1 MSLAE
6 HLERHRAHLDALI
19 GLLDE
24 ERQLLR
30 DGGVDGDGDGL
41 TRVAQAKQQRFEALE
56 RFETQR
62 RQVQQRLGYP
72 DNRAG
77 DARAAADAGCTTLW
91 ETIRERADQAAR
103 LNRTNGVLIGIRMAH
118 NQRML
123 NFIEEAVGKGLYGPD
138 GQARGGGGQVSSR
151 V

>member
-6 HLERHRAHLDALI
+6 HLERHRARLDALTA
-19 GLLDE
+19 LLDE

-30 DGGVDGDGDGL
+30 DGGVDGDGLG
-41 TRVAQAKQQRFEALE
+41 RVAQAKQQHFQALE

-62 RQVQQRLGYP
+62 RQVQRRLGY
-72 DNRAG
+72 DDDRAG
-77 DARAAADAGCTTLW
+77 DARAAADAGCTALW
-91 ETIRERADQAAR
+91 EAIRERADQVAR
-103 LNRTNGVLIGIRMAH
+103 LNRTNGVLIGIRLEH

-123 NFIEEAVGKGLYGPD
+123 NFIEEAAGKGLYGPD
-138 GQARGGGGQVSSR
+138 GQARAAGGHVSSR

>member
-6 HLERHRAHLDALI
+6 HLERHRAHLDTLI

-24 ERQLLR
+24 ERRLLR
-30 DGGVDGDGDGL
+30 DGGVDGDGL
-41 TRVAQAKQQRFEALE
+41 ARVAEAKQARFQALE

-77 DARAAADAGCTTLW
+77 DARAAADAGCTALW

-123 NFIEEAVGKGLYGPD
+123 NVIEEAVGKGLYGPD
-138 GQARGGGGQVSSR
+138 GQARSAGGQVSSR

>member
-1 MSLAE
+1 MSLSE
-6 HLERHRAHLDALI
+6 HLEQHRARLDTLI

-24 ERQLLR
+24 ERRLLR
-30 DGGVDGDGDGL
+30 DGGVDGDTLG
-41 TRVAQAKQQRFEALE
+41 RVAQAKQDQFQALE

-62 RQVQQRLGYP
+62 RQVQRRLGY
-72 DNRAG
+72 DDDRAG
-77 DARAAADAGCTTLW
+77 DARAAADAGCAALW
-91 ETIRERADQAAR
+91 ETIREQADQAAR

-123 NFIEEAVGKGLYGPD
+123 NFIEEAAGRGLYGPD
-138 GQARGGGGQVSSR
+138 GQARAGGGQVSSR

>member
-6 HLERHRAHLDALI
+6 HLERHRARLDVLI

-30 DGGVDGDGDGL
+30 NGGVDGDGL
-41 TRVAQAKQQRFEALE
+41 ARVAQAKQEQFQALE

-62 RQVQQRLGYP
+62 RQVQRRLGY
-72 DNRAG
+72 DDDRAG
-77 DARAAADAGCTTLW
+77 DARAAADAGCAGLW
-91 ETIRERADQAAR
+91 ESIRERADQVAR
-103 LNRTNGVLIGIRMAH
+103 LNRTNGLLIGIRLEH

-123 NFIEEAVGKGLYGPD
+123 NFIEEAAGKGLYGPD
-138 GQARGGGGQVSSR
+138 GQARAAGGHVSSR

>member
-6 HLERHRAHLDALI
+6 HLERHRTRLDALI

-24 ERQLLR
+24 ERQLLAN
-30 DGGVDGDGDGL
+30 GGVDGDGL
-41 TRVAQAKQQRFEALE
+41 ARVAQAKLEQFQALE

-62 RQVQQRLGYP
+62 RQVQRRLGY
-72 DNRAG
+72 DDDQAG
-77 DARAAADAGCTTLW
+77 DVRAAADAGCAGLW
-91 ETIRERADQAAR
+91 ESIRERADQAAR
-103 LNRTNGVLIGIRMAH
+103 LNRTNGVLIGIRLEH

-123 NFIEEAVGKGLYGPD
+123 NFIEEAAGKGLYGPD
-138 GQARGGGGQVSSR
+138 GQARAAGGQVSSR

>member
-6 HLERHRAHLDALI
+6 HLERHRARLDALI

-30 DGGVDGDGDGL
+30 NGGVDGDGL
-41 TRVAQAKQQRFEALE
+41 TRVAQAKQEQFQALE
-56 RFETQR
+56 RFGTQR
-62 RQVQQRLGYP
+62 RQVQRRLGY
-72 DNRAG
+72 DDDRAG
-77 DARAAADAGCTTLW
+77 DARAAADAGCAGLW
-91 ETIRERADQAAR
+91 ESIRERADQVAR
-103 LNRTNGVLIGIRMAH
+103 LNRTNGLLIGIRLEH

-123 NFIEEAVGKGLYGPD
+123 NFIEEAAGKGLYGPD
-138 GQARGGGGQVSSR
+138 GQARAAGGHVSSR

>member
-6 HLERHRAHLDALI
+6 HLERHRTRLDALI

-24 ERQLLR
+24 ERRLLG
-30 DGGVDGDGDGL
+30 DGGVDGDGL
-41 TRVAQAKQQRFEALE
+41 ARVARAKQEHFQALE

-62 RQVQQRLGYP
+62 RQVQRRLGY
-72 DNRAG
+72 DDDRAG
-77 DARAAADAGCTTLW
+77 DARAATDAGCGALW
-91 ETIRERADQAAR
+91 NAIRERADQAAR
-103 LNRTNGVLIGIRMAH
+103 LNRTNGVLIGIRLEH

-138 GQARGGGGQVSSR
+138 GQARAAGGHVSSR

>member
-6 HLERHRAHLDALI
+6 HLERHRARLDALI

-30 DGGVDGDGDGL
+30 NGGVDGDGL
-41 TRVAQAKQQRFEALE
+41 ARVAQAKQEQFQALE

-62 RQVQQRLGYP
+62 RQVQRRLGY
-72 DNRAG
+72 DDDRAG
-77 DARAAADAGCTTLW
+77 DARAAADADCAGLW
-91 ETIRERADQAAR
+91 ESIRERADQVAR
-103 LNRTNGVLIGIRMAH
+103 LNRTNGLLIGIRLEH

-123 NFIEEAVGKGLYGPD
+123 NFIEEAAGKGLYGPD
-138 GQARGGGGQVSSR
+138 GQARAAGGHVSSR

>member
-6 HLERHRAHLDALI
+6 HLERHRARLDALI

-30 DGGVDGDGDGL
+30 NGGVDGDGL
-41 TRVAQAKQQRFEALE
+41 TRVAQAKQEQFQALE

-62 RQVQQRLGYP
+62 RQVQRRLGY
-72 DNRAG
+72 DDDRAG
-77 DARAAADAGCTTLW
+77 DARAAADAGCAGLW
-91 ETIRERADQAAR
+91 ESIRERADQVAR
-103 LNRTNGVLIGIRMAH
+103 LNRTNGLLIGIRLEH

-123 NFIEEAVGKGLYGPD
+123 NFIEEAAGKGLYGPD
-138 GQARGGGGQVSSR
+138 GQARAAGGHVSSR

>member
-6 HLERHRAHLDALI
+6 HLERHRARLDALI

-24 ERQLLR
+24 ERRLLG
-30 DGGVDGDGDGL
+30 DGGVDGDGL
-41 TRVAQAKQQRFEALE
+41 ARVAQAKQEHFQALE

-62 RQVQQRLGYP
+62 RQVQRRLGY
-72 DNRAG
+72 DDDRAG
-77 DARAAADAGCTTLW
+77 DARAATDAGCGALW
-91 ETIRERADQAAR
+91 NAIRERADQAAR
-103 LNRTNGVLIGIRMAH
+103 LNRTNGVLIGIRLEH

-138 GQARGGGGQVSSR
+138 GQARAAGGHVSSR

>member
-6 HLERHRAHLDALI
+6 HLERHRARLDALTD
-19 GLLDE
+19 LLDE

-30 DGGVDGDGDGL
+30 DGGVDGAGL
-41 TRVAQAKQQRFEALE
+41 GQVAQAKQQHFQALE

-62 RQVQQRLGYP
+62 RQVQRRLGY
-72 DNRAG
+72 DDDRAG
-77 DARAAADAGCTTLW
+77 DARAAADAGCTALW
-91 ETIRERADQAAR
+91 EAIRERADQVAR
-103 LNRTNGVLIGIRMAH
+103 LNRTNGVLIGIRLEH

-123 NFIEEAVGKGLYGPD
+123 NFIEEAAGKGLYGPD
-138 GQARGGGGQVSSR
+138 GQARAAGGHVSSR

>member
-6 HLERHRAHLDALI
+6 HLERHRARLDALI

-24 ERQLLR
+24 ERRLLR
-30 DGGVDGDGDGL
+30 NGGVDGDGL
-41 TRVAQAKQQRFEALE
+41 ARVAQAKQEQFQALE

-62 RQVQQRLGYP
+62 RQVQRRLGY
-72 DNRAG
+72 DDDRAG
-77 DARAAADAGCTTLW
+77 DARAAADAGCAGLW
-91 ETIRERADQAAR
+91 ESIRERADQVAR
-103 LNRTNGVLIGIRMAH
+103 LNRTNGLLIGIRLEH

-123 NFIEEAVGKGLYGPD
+123 NFIEEAAGKGLYGPD
-138 GQARGGGGQVSSR
+138 GQARAAGGHVSSR

>member
-6 HLERHRAHLDALI
+6 HLERHRTRLDALI

-24 ERQLLR
+24 ERRLLG
-30 DGGVDGDGDGL
+30 DGGVDGDGL
-41 TRVAQAKQQRFEALE
+41 ARVARAKQEHFQALE

-62 RQVQQRLGYP
+62 RQVQRRLGY
-72 DNRAG
+72 DDDRAG
-77 DARAAADAGCTTLW
+77 DARATTDAGCGALW
-91 ETIRERADQAAR
+91 NAIRERADQAAR
-103 LNRTNGVLIGIRMAH
+103 LNRTNGVLIGIRLEH

-138 GQARGGGGQVSSR
+138 GQARAAGGHVSSR

>member
-6 HLERHRAHLDALI
+6 HLERHRARLNALI

-30 DGGVDGDGDGL
+30 NGGVDGDGL
-41 TRVAQAKQQRFEALE
+41 ARVAQAKQEQFQALE

-62 RQVQQRLGYP
+62 RQVQRRLGY
-72 DNRAG
+72 DDDRAG
-77 DARAAADAGCTTLW
+77 DARAAADAGCAGLW
-91 ETIRERADQAAR
+91 ESIRERADQVAR
-103 LNRTNGVLIGIRMAH
+103 LNRTNGLLIGIRLEH

-123 NFIEEAVGKGLYGPD
+123 NFIEEAAGKGLYGPD
-138 GQARGGGGQVSSR
+138 GQARAAGGHVSSR

>member
-30 DGGVDGDGDGL
+30 DGGVDGDEL

-77 DARAAADAGCTTLW
+77 DARAAADAGCTALW

-103 LNRTNGVLIGIRMAH
+103 LNRTNGVLIGIRMEH

-123 NFIEEAVGKGLYGPD
+123 NFIEEAVGKSLYGPD
-138 GQARGGGGQVSSR
+138 GQARSGGGHVSSR

>member
-6 HLERHRAHLDALI
+6 HLERHRARLDALI

-30 DGGVDGDGDGL
+30 NGSVDGDGL
-41 TRVAQAKQQRFEALE
+41 ARVAQAKQEQFQALE

-62 RQVQQRLGYP
+62 RQVQRRLGY
-72 DNRAG
+72 DDDRAG
-77 DARAAADAGCTTLW
+77 DARAAADAGCAGLW
-91 ETIRERADQAAR
+91 ESIRERADQAAR
-103 LNRTNGVLIGIRMAH
+103 LNRTNGVLIGIRLEH

-123 NFIEEAVGKGLYGPD
+123 NFIEETTGKGLYGPD
-138 GQARGGGGQVSSR
+138 GQARAAGGQVSSR

>member
-30 DGGVDGDGDGL
+30 DGGVDGDEL

-77 DARAAADAGCTTLW
+77 DARAAADAGCTALW

-103 LNRTNGVLIGIRMAH
+103 LNRTNGVLIGIRLGH
-118 NQRML
+118 TQRML
-123 NFIEEAVGKGLYGPD
+123 NIIEEAAGKRLYGPD
-138 GQARGGGGQVSSR
+138 GQARSGGGHVSSR